1 MSSENIS
8 YCQHLIKHH
17 LLFSGDFVVVNYDTV
32 IAFVFPSRI
41 VKCSMGKVCHYS
53 S

>member
-17 LLFSGDFVVVNYDTV
+17 LLFSGDFVVVNYDIV
-32 IAFVFPSRI
+32 IAFVFPSRNCQ
-41 VKCSMGKVCHYS
+41 VFYGKGVS
-53 S
+53 L